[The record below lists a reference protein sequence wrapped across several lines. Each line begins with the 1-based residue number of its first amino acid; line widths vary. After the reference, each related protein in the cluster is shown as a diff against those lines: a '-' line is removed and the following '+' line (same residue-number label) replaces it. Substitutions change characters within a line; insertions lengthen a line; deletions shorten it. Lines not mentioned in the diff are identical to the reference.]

1 MVFKFIIGDSRGK
14 AWRMEREAE
23 FLVGKS
29 VGDVIEGKDF
39 GHDFEGYEFEIRGG
53 TDFAGFPLYKE
64 LGGIGLGR
72 VLLTKGWGMR
82 DNRKG
87 VRLKKTVRGKII
99 SDKVVQIN
107 MRVVKEGK
115 KNLSEIFP
123 EQNIKKAEMDEKK
136 AEVSENKV
144 EAKDAAAN
152 KEEVKEEQVVVA

>member
-1 MVFKFIIGDSRGK
+1 MAFKFIIGDSEGK

-29 VGDVIEGKDF
+29 VGDMIEGKEF

-64 LGGIGLGR
+64 LGGIGLGK

-107 MRVVKEGK
+107 MLVVKKGNK
-115 KNLSEIFP
+115 KLSEIFP
-123 EQNIKKAEMDEKK
+123 EQNVKK
-136 AEVSENKV
+136 AEVAEKTEVSEEV
-144 EAKDAAAN
+144 
-152 KEEVKEEQVVVA
+152 KEEVKEEVEKREEVKEEQAIVA